1 MTRFEL
7 LFDLVYVFAVTRVT
21 DYMADAHTLEG
32 VAQGLL
38 LLALLWW
45 TWAGYAWL
53 GNQARADQALLRAG
67 MSVAMAALFVVDLT
81 IPEAWHDK
89 PGGLNGPLVLL
100 AAYLVVRCVHLTVY
114 SAAAAGDAGLRRQ
127 LAITWIPTLAG
138 AALLLV
144 GVLLG
149 GWRQTVLFAVA
160 LLVDWGVVFITSRRG
175 NWRVHSA
182 SHWSERHDLFVILAI
197 GESIL
202 AIGIG
207 AADQPISGPL
217 LVAAVLGVA
226 VAIGLWWLYF
236 DLVAPAAEQRLEQ
249 ARGQARTTLAVE
261 AYSYAHFPI
270 IAGIVLAALGVE
282 GVLAHASGHGALGWF
297 YAAALCG
304 GAALYL
310 GGHLLFKNRMGY
322 GVHVGRLVTA
332 AVLLGWLPAA
342 AALPSLVAL
351 AVVVGILAALI
362 AGETVRYA
370 DVRRALG
377 RG

>member
-1 MTRFEL
+1 M
-7 LFDLVYVFAVTRVT
+7 
-21 DYMADAHTLEG
+21 
-32 VAQGLL
+32 
-38 LLALLWW
+38 WW
-45 TWAGYAWL
+45 TWSGYAWL

-127 LAITWIPTLAG
+127 LAITWIPTVAG
-138 AALLLV
+138 AALLLA

-149 GWRQTVLFAVA
+149 GWRQTVLFATA

-175 NWRVHSA
+175 SWRVHSA

-207 AADQPISGPL
+207 AADQPISLPL
-217 LVAAVLGVA
+217 IVAAVLGVA

-236 DLVAPAAEQRLEQ
+236 DLVAPSAERRLER
-249 ARGQARTTLAVE
+249 ARGQTRATLAVE

-282 GVLAHASGHGALGWF
+282 GVLAYAAGHEDLGWF
-297 YAAALCG
+297 YATALCG
-304 GAALYL
+304 GGVLYL
-310 GGHLLFKNRMGY
+310 VGHLLFANRMRY
-322 GVHVGRLVTA
+322 GAHLGRVVTMV
-332 AVLLGWLPAA
+332 VLLGWLPAA
-342 AALPSLVAL
+342 AVLPP
-351 AVVVGILAALI
+351 LAALAGLVGVLAVLI
-362 AGETVRYA
+362 VGETVRYA

>member
-1 MTRFEL
+1 M
-7 LFDLVYVFAVTRVT
+7 
-21 DYMADAHTLEG
+21 
-32 VAQGLL
+32 
-38 LLALLWW
+38 
-45 TWAGYAWL
+45 
-53 GNQARADQALLRAG
+53 
-67 MSVAMAALFVVDLT
+67 
-81 IPEAWHDK
+81 
-89 PGGLNGPLVLL
+89 LL

-114 SAAAAGDAGLRRQ
+114 SVAAAGDAGLRRQ

-144 GVLLG
+144 GVLPG
-149 GWRQTVLFAVA
+149 GWRQTVLFAAA
-160 LLVDWGVVFITSRRG
+160 LLVDWGVVFVTSRRG

-249 ARGQARTTLAVE
+249 ARGQTRTTLAVE

-282 GVLAHASGHGALGWF
+282 GVLAHASGHGELGWF

-304 GAALYL
+304 GTALYL
-310 GGHLLFKNRMGY
+310 IGHLLFANRMRY
-322 GVHVGRLVTA
+322 AVHAGRLVTT

-342 AALPSLVAL
+342 AVLPSLVAL

-370 DVRRALG
+370 DVRRAVG
-377 RG
+377 HG